1 MKYNRF
7 NIEVDLTNQPEGV
20 YRYELILNDFT
31 IYNGKLFKLEN
42 QNKVIIDITDI
53 LLNYKYKGGTVFKPT
68 LKNGIYQQGNPTN
81 YYYSYSKTLDINTGF
96 IVCTIRYK
104 IYDSDNNTIIN
115 DTKTFELYDY
125 QNPLYSNNTPYKFG
139 SMIPR
144 LPRTDKIGYP
154 QTNIST
160 EIYYNLYNISGD
172 TINYNNDVILKID
185 ENCIAPYYL
194 IWILKSGSYQV
205 QPFNGYCSYTETVT
219 NNYKLSIDDQ
229 KDIANQTLNRK
240 WNLKSDNLTDT
251 EYKYFMDIL
260 TSPYLLL
267 YDYMNNETIYVNCTD
282 NSKEQKTNSNNNGK
296 PIFFEV
302 NLEARNLALNIY

>member
-7 NIEVDLTNQPEGV
+7 NIEVDLTNQHEGV
-20 YRYELILNDFT
+20 YRYELILEGFT

-68 LKNGIYQQGNPTN
+68 LKNGMYQQNIPTN
-81 YYYSYSKTLDINTGF
+81 LITYSKTLNINTGF
-96 IVCTIRYK
+96 IGCNVSYK
-104 IYDSDNNTIIN
+104 IYDSDNNIIT
-115 DTKTFELYDY
+115 DGTKTFELYDY
-125 QNPLYSNNTPYKFG
+125 QNPLYSNNTPYNFG

-144 LPRTDKIGYP
+144 LPRTNKIVYP
-154 QTNIST
+154 QTKLYT
-160 EIYYNLYNISGD
+160 EIYYNLFYISGN
-172 TINYNNDVILKID
+172 TIKYNNDVILKID

-194 IWILKSGSYQV
+194 IWILKSGSYQA
-205 QPFNGYCSYTETVT
+205 QPFKGNCTYTETVT

-240 WNLKSDNLTDT
+240 WNLKSENLTDT

-267 YDYMNNETIYVNCTD
+267 YDSENDEAIYVNCTD

-302 NLEARNLALNIY
+302 NLEARDLALNIY

>member
-1 MKYNRF
+1 MNYNRF
-7 NIEVDLTNQPEGV
+7 NIEIDLTNQPEGV
-20 YRYELILNDFT
+20 YRYELILEGST

-42 QNKVIIDITDI
+42 QNVVTVDITDI

-68 LKNGIYQQGNPTN
+68 LKNGIYQQNIPTTDFSN
-81 YYYSYSKTLDINTGF
+81 SANDLDIATGF
-96 IVCTIRYK
+96 IFCNVRYK
-104 IYDSDNNTIIN
+104 IYDSDDNTIIN

-139 SMIPR
+139 SMVPR
-144 LPRTDKIGYP
+144 LPKTNKIGYP
-154 QTNIST
+154 QTSVT
-160 EIYYNLYNISGD
+160 LEYIYILSNISGNK
-172 TINYNNDVILKID
+172 IKYNNNVILKID

-194 IWILKSGSYQV
+194 IWILKSGSYQA
-205 QPFNGYCSYTETVT
+205 QPFKGNCTYTETVT

-240 WNLKSDNLTDT
+240 WNLKSENLTDI

-267 YDYMNNETIYVNCTD
+267 YDSENDEAIYVNCTD